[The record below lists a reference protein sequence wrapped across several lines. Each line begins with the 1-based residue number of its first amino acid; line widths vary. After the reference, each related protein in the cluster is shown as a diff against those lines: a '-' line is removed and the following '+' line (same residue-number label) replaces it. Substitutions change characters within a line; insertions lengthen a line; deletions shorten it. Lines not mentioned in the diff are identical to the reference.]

1 MKMTEKLFTTILAIV
16 LLIVILVARYTE
28 MMTDEVFFSLLSTVL
43 VLLGL
48 KTGIFTKTKK

>member
-28 MMTDEVFFSLLSTVL
+28 MMTDEVFFSLLPTVL